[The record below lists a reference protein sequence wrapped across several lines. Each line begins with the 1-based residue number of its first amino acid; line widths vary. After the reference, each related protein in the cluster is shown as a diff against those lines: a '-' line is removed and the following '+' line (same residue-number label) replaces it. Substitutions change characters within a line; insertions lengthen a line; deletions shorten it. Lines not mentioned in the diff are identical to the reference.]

1 MKSLDFPFYFILSAS
16 KHLQHAKL
24 LHQNYYYCVKMC
36 RRSHCFWCWLFILTL
51 NHVIIT
57 CPEPVRI
64 LAVTDMRTLE
74 QISSKQRQDDED
86 SLICY
91 HQQTV
96 QRSAEKNIWSQWWIK
111 CNVLALAFKVG
122 RQCIIIGASSLAMKT
137 VIFVLFWM
145 LWDNDFIKTSK
156 LTRDVHISS
165 ERVNRKIS
173 WLALNNNNVLDFKKM
188 YFPFQQQED

>member
-1 MKSLDFPFYFILSAS
+1 MSFWNHLISRFISFC
-16 KHLQHAKL
+16 
-24 LHQNYYYCVKMC
+24 LHQNISSTQNCCIRIIIIVWRCVEGVTVLDVD
-36 RRSHCFWCWLFILTL
+36 CFFLTL

-74 QISSKQRQDDED
+74 QISWKQRQDDED

-122 RQCIIIGASSLAMKT
+122 RQCIIIGASSLAMKLSS
-137 VIFVLFWM
+137 LFCSGCCEIM
-145 LWDNDFIKTSK
+145 
-156 LTRDVHISS
+156 IS
-165 ERVNRKIS
+165 
-173 WLALNNNNVLDFKKM
+173 
-188 YFPFQQQED
+188 